1 MCFGLLQANT
11 GDYTFANM
19 RAQHLTPFWGSV
31 AFCLAVFGF
40 GAKAGLLPP
49 GDFHEHIG
57 QACSQGILSAE
68 EAEQL
73 REFDATVMALT
84 AVDDFDP
91 AELQSRMQP
100 A

>member
-1 MCFGLLQANT
+1 MIGRLQAALET
-11 GDYTFANM
+11 SESLVPLQQRLREAT
-19 RAQHLTPFWGSV
+19 
-31 AFCLAVFGF
+31 
-40 GAKAGLLPP
+40 KAGLLPP